1 MWQLIRQGAATVFRF
16 LLYSN
21 CWIATAALCL
31 SFQTEFLLLGHLSL
45 RPLHGFIF
53 FGTIF
58 IYSTHRLVSLKR
70 IHRKDWQERFWYI
83 ARGQKWLYI
92 YTLFSLLIATVFYLW
107 LPPKIKYLLLLPG
120 ILSLAY
126 VFPVLRGGRRI
137 RDVHFIKIFLIALVW
152 AWLTVW
158 IPAFDLH
165 LQTQLVL
172 WPMGLERLFFVFA
185 ITLPFDIR
193 DLLLDNQQ
201 SVKTLPGLIGMSA
214 TRRLA
219 FSLLLGML
227 TMTGIATY
235 QNWYPISAAIALLT
249 SAALAMVLVYRTNPD
264 RSDLY
269 FTGWLDG
276 TMILQFLL
284 VGWLTS
290 FPL

>member
-1 MWQLIRQGAATVFRF
+1 MKR
-16 LLYSN
+16 
-21 CWIATAALCL
+21 
-31 SFQTEFLLLGHLSL
+31 
-45 RPLHGFIF
+45 LH
-53 FGTIF
+53 
-58 IYSTHRLVSLKR
+58 RE
-70 IHRKDWQERFWYI
+70 DWQERFFYI

-92 YTLFSLLIATVFYLW
+92 YTILALLASLWFYLW

-165 LQTQLVL
+165 LENQLVL
-172 WPMGLERLFFVFA
+172 WSMGLERLCFVFA

-193 DLLLDNQQ
+193 DLLLDSQQ
-201 SVKTLPGLIGMSA
+201 SVKTLPGLIGMPA

-219 FSLLLGML
+219 FLLLLCML
-227 TMTGIATY
+227 IMTGVATY
-235 QNWYPISAAIALLT
+235 QNWYPVGAAMALFI

-264 RSDLY
+264 RPDLY

-284 VGWLTS
+284 VYLLVFT
-290 FPL
+290 L